1 MTINAD
7 FRVID
12 LFNGKVIESNE
23 TPEFTGTLYD
33 VIRQFQGQTY
43 MLSQNTGFI
52 DFKGNKIYEHDYI
65 FFYDLKSN
73 ALGETIYTK
82 IGEGRVK
89 LGVWGT
95 CVESLNKETQQIDT
109 YYLSNQK
116 TDFEKIGD
124 YFYRNKH

>member
-23 TPEFTGTLYD
+23 TPEITGTLYD

-43 MLSQNTGFI
+43 LSQNTGFI

-65 FFYDLKSN
+65 FYDL
-73 ALGETIYTK
+73 
-82 IGEGRVK
+82 
-89 LGVWGT
+89 
-95 CVESLNKETQQIDT
+95 
-109 YYLSNQK
+109 
-116 TDFEKIGD
+116 
-124 YFYRNKH
+124 